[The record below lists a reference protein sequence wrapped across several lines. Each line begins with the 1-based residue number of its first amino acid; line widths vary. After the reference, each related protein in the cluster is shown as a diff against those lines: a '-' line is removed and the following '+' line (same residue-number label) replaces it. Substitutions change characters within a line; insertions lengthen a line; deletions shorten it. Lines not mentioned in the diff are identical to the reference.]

1 MKSINVIHF
10 KYFNLLSVFYS
21 SILFIAVFFD
31 YKFIKVFDF
40 FASSATFIV
49 SITFFLGDLMTEVY
63 GLERTRQIIWANIF
77 TLVFFAAACMI
88 FNHIQTPIEYEKYGF
103 SYGTLLPVLPRACL
117 SNAFAIF
124 IGMFLNT
131 CIISKWKILIK
142 GRRFWLRS
150 FTSSACGE
158 IIYTIAVVSLINVG
172 IVPFKH
178 LIQIF
183 TVSYCFKFF
192 FGLIIM
198 WPASLLAALLK
209 KVEGVDFY
217 DYGISYNPFRFSLS
231 NRVEGTEDNNRKNSN
246 E

>member
-31 YKFIKVFDF
+31 YKFIKVFGF

-88 FNHIQTPIEYEKYGF
+88 FNQINTPIEYEKYGF

-178 LIQIF
+178 LMQIF

-231 NRVEGTEDNNRKNSN
+231 NRVEEFENNNKINTN